1 MQRIRVSLAALSLLG
16 AALVATPAG
25 GAAAAAAP
33 VAHAAHE
40 GHEAHEAHAA
50 HSAAECGPV
59 SSARVRNG
67 RPGGSDPND
76 LTRSEAVQ
84 AEKQMTA
91 KLRSKGL
98 SWASKLPKAKV
109 TVDVHVHVITR
120 SDGTG
125 GVTQKQIDDQIA
137 VLNAAYGGRTA
148 KQDAPTIFRFATKS
162 VDYTRNDDWHDW
174 SDPDVDP
181 ADDQEA
187 KAALRKGGYDDLNI
201 YIAAL
206 SDGLLGYAYF
216 PNEATLIQDGVV
228 ILNESLPGGSAA
240 PYNEGDTLTHEVGH
254 WLGLYHTFENGCMA
268 PGDAVFDTPYQDDG
282 ENIFFCNESD
292 DTCPA
297 PGRDPVHNF
306 MSYGDDP
313 CLDRFTLGQSIRMA
327 LIWLAY
333 RAG

>member
-1 MQRIRVSLAALSLLG
+1 MQRIRVSMAAIGLLG
-16 AALVATPAG
+16 AALVVTPAG
-25 GAAAAAAP
+25 GVAAAAAP
-33 VAHAAHE
+33 AAPAAQSVAAC
-40 GHEAHEAHAA
+40 
-50 HSAAECGPV
+50 SSV
-59 SSARVRNG
+59 SSARVRIG

-76 LTRSEAVQ
+76 LTRSEATQ

-98 SWASKLPKAKV
+98 AWTSKLPKSRV
-109 TVDVHVHVITR
+109 TVDVRVHVITR

-125 GVTQKQIDDQIA
+125 GVSREQIAAQIA
-137 VLNAAYGGRTA
+137 VLNAAFGGRTA
-148 KQDAPTIFRFATKS
+148 RQDAPTIFRFATKS
-162 VDYTRNDDWHDW
+162 IDYTRNDDWYDW
-174 SDPDVDP
+174 SDPDLDP

-187 KAALRKGGYDDLNI
+187 KAALHKGGYDDLNI
-201 YIAAL
+201 YITGL
-206 SDGLLGYAYF
+206 SDGLLGYADF
-216 PNEATLIQDGVV
+216 PNEATLVQDGVV

-254 WLGLYHTFENGCMA
+254 WFGLYHTFENGCTA
-268 PGDAVFDTPYQDDG
+268 PGDSVIDTPYQDDG
-282 ENIFFCNESD
+282 DNIFSCDESD

-313 CLDRFTLGQSIRMA
+313 CLDRFTLGQSIRMT

-333 RAG
+333 RGG